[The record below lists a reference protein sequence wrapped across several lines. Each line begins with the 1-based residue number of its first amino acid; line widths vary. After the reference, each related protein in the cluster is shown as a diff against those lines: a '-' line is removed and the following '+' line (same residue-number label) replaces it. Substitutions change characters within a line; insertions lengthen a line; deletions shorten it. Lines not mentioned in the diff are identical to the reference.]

1 MMGHTMHRKYFQQF
15 LAIHA
20 VTLALW
26 AVPLQSSLPL
36 CMGNEP
42 PRISDA
48 WVATDALGRKLPD
61 HAEVGDPRPNRTVA
75 MFYWT
80 WHVGGKTDLG
90 PANTN
95 EIVTRYPDAV
105 NDYDHPAWKEIG
117 HIVGHHWNEPLF
129 GYYHGTD
136 PWVYRKHAEMLADA
150 GVDVVVFDCTNG
162 TFTWKEAYDVLGET
176 WMAAR
181 RDGVRTPQ
189 FAFLCPFAPHNDSR
203 INITK
208 IYEDVYEPERFKD
221 LWFYWKGKPLLM
233 GYPDNL
239 PEPIR
244 SFFTFRPGQPDY
256 RRGPSRPDHW
266 GWLEVCPQHGY
277 VERAPRRFE
286 QMTVGVS
293 QNATDVLAPA
303 AMNDPRGSYGRGYTR
318 AHGFNHDPQAI
329 AGGLNFQE
337 QWTHALNRD
346 PELVFVTGWNEWIAG
361 RYKIWQGTENAF
373 PDQFNNEYSRDIE
386 PMKGGFADNYYYQL
400 IANVR
405 RFKGVKEPAAASP
418 PVAVEI
424 DGRFEEWAHVQPEF
438 RHHQGSTV
446 HRNHRGYG
454 ETFYENAS
462 GRNDFVAAKVARDA
476 ENVYFYIET
485 AAAITEPAGPGWMT
499 LLIDIDRDKTTG
511 WQGYD
516 YAVNRLTP
524 TGDEAALERSQR
536 QWSWSEVAEVAFHIN
551 CNRMELRVP
560 IMLLDLPSNSP
571 LDFEFKWTDN
581 VPDSGDV
588 LDFYLYGD
596 VAPGGRFNYRYH
608 AP

>member
-1 MMGHTMHRKYFQQF
+1 MHRKYSQQ
-15 LAIHA
+15 LSVIYA
-20 VTLALW
+20 VALALW
-26 AVPLQSSLPL
+26 AIPLRPSLPV
-36 CMGNEP
+36 CMGNAP
-42 PRISDA
+42 PRISDG

-61 HAEVGDPRPNRTVA
+61 HAEVGDPRPDRTVA

-90 PANTN
+90 PANAN
-95 EIVTRYPDAV
+95 EIVTRHSDAV
-105 NDYDHPAWKEIG
+105 NDYNHPAWEEIG
-117 HIVGHHWNEPLF
+117 RIVGHHWNEPLF
-129 GYYHGTD
+129 GYYRGTD

-162 TFTWKEAYDVLGET
+162 TFTWKEAYDVLGES
-176 WMAAR
+176 WLAAR

-189 FAFLCPFAPHNDSR
+189 FAFLCPFAPHDDSR

-208 IYEDVYEPERFKD
+208 IYEDVYEPGRFKD

-256 RRGPSRPDHW
+256 RKGPSRPNHW

-277 VERAPRRFE
+277 VELAPGGFE
-286 QMTVGVS
+286 QVTVGVS

-303 AMNDPRGSYGRGYTR
+303 AMNDPRGSYGRGYTK
-318 AHGFNHDPQAI
+318 AHGFNHDPQAV
-329 AGGLNFQE
+329 ARGLNFQE
-337 QWTHALNRD
+337 QWTYALKMD
-346 PELVFVTGWNEWIAG
+346 PELIFVTGWNEWIAG
-361 RYKIWQGTENAF
+361 RYKSWQGTENAF

-386 PMKGGFADNYYYQL
+386 PMKGGFSDNYYYQL
-400 IANVR
+400 VANIR
-405 RFKGVKEPAAASP
+405 RYKGLKAPAATSP
-418 PVAVEI
+418 PVAIEI
-424 DGRFEEWAHVQPEF
+424 DGKFEEWTQVRPEF
-438 RHHQGSTV
+438 LHYKGSTM

-454 ETFYENAS
+454 KTFYENSS
-462 GRNDFVAAKVARDA
+462 GRNDFVTAKVARDA

-485 AAAITEPAGPGWMT
+485 ADPITEPAGPGWMT
-499 LLIDIDRDKTTG
+499 LLIDIDRDKSTG

-516 YAVNRLTP
+516 YAVSRRMS
-524 TGDEAALERSQR
+524 TGHEMMLERSQGE
-536 QWSWSEVAEVAFHIN
+536 WSWSEVGKVGFRIEG
-551 CNRMELRVP
+551 NRMELRVP
-560 IMLLDLPSNSP
+560 RTLLDVASNSP

-581 VPDSGDV
+581 VLASGDV
-588 LDFYLYGD
+588 LDLYLYGD